1 MGNTGFCFKAL
12 WRPDGR
18 GAIGDLNLIGW
29 IDDNACFEIGAWTLR
44 EWSQV
49 TVKIPYNKMSRGR
62 RLEHTAPPEK
72 TESE

>member
-18 GAIGDLNLIGW
+18 GAIGDLNLIGL

-49 TVKIPYNKMSRGR
+49 TVKIPYNKNVPRQKARPYCSARENG
-62 RLEHTAPPEK
+62 E
-72 TESE
+72 